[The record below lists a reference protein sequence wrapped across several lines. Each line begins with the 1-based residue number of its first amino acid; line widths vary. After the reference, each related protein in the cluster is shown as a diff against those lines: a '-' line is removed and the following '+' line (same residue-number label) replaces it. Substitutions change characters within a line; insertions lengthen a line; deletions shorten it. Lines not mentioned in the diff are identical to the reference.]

1 MEIVVK
7 TNQSDSF
14 AVDKAENLD
23 LSGKAQYHF
32 TFWTE
37 RKLHLYMMPNPFQN
51 EALDLFNI
59 SLAVFYCDRKVS
71 RNAQSDSWTRSFKIY
86 MPVLDV
92 HVWNENKRLLER
104 ALSFLTG
111 DSWIFVFRERTLNDY
126 EVNANKGIVRYK
138 NKKID
143 ADLFCMLSGGLD
155 SFIGAS
161 DLLSD
166 KKRPIFVGN
175 YNGGKG
181 VSIYQDKVI
190 GLLMQKYNYDIN
202 RFYQFYA
209 TPIGGIEDT
218 TRSRSFMFFSHAVLL
233 ASTMNHEVTLIVPE
247 NGVISLNIPLTI
259 HRLGSLSTR
268 TTHPSGYQCFNN

>member
-1 MEIVVK
+1 
-7 TNQSDSF
+7 
-14 AVDKAENLD
+14 
-23 LSGKAQYHF
+23 
-32 TFWTE
+32 
-37 RKLHLYMMPNPFQN
+37 
-51 EALDLFNI
+51 
-59 SLAVFYCDRKVS
+59 
-71 RNAQSDSWTRSFKIY
+71 
-86 MPVLDV
+86 
-92 HVWNENKRLLER
+92 
-104 ALSFLTG
+104 
-111 DSWIFVFRERTLNDY
+111 
-126 EVNANKGIVRYK
+126 
-138 NKKID
+138 
-143 ADLFCMLSGGLD
+143 MLSGGLD